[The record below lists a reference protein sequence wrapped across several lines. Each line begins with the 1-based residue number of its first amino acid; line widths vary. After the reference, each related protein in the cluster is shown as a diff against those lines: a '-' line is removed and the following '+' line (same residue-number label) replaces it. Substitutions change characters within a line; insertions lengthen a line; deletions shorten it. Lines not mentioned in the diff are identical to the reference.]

1 MRFLGYLKRWPH
13 FDRGAVRVWDR
24 NLMAWLKYYKT
35 SVLMN
40 FGEPLMNL
48 LALGFGLGAYVTKL
62 NDLPFA
68 EFIAP
73 GLLAST
79 AMMGVVYDT
88 AFSGHS
94 MLDRGV
100 YESMVT
106 GPLRVESI
114 TAGMFLWEASRS
126 VLYGCTFLVVILVMG
141 LVRSPLALLI
151 PVLMVL
157 AGLLFT
163 GPSLFVAAWAKAE
176 DQLFYYFTL
185 VITPM
190 FMFSGIFFPVENLP
204 AAARWAIWLSPLY
217 HVTNLSRALVL
228 GRLHPGLWGDVLWLM
243 VATIVLM
250 PWPVTQM
257 RRRLTA

>member
-1 MRFLGYLKRWPH
+1 MSLWDAVKCWPRFDVSAW
-13 FDRGAVRVWDR
+13 RVWDR
-24 NLMAWLKYYKT
+24 NLVAWLKYYKT
-35 SVLMN
+35 SVLLN

-79 AMMGVVYDT
+79 AMMGVTYDT

-94 MLDRGV
+94 MLERGV
-100 YESMVT
+100 FESMVT
-106 GPLRVESI
+106 GPLQVESI
-114 TAGMFLWEASRS
+114 AGGMFLWEATRS
-126 VLYGCTFLVVILVMG
+126 ILYGCTFLLVILLMG

-151 PVLMVL
+151 PVLMIL
-157 AGLLFT
+157 SGLLFT
-163 GPSLFVAAWAKAE
+163 GPALWVAAWARAE
-176 DQLFYYFTL
+176 DQMFYYFTL
-185 VITPM
+185 VVTPM
-190 FMFSGIFFPVENLP
+190 FMFSGIFFPVDNLP

-217 HVTNLSRALVL
+217 HVTNISRALVL
-228 GRLHPGLWGDVLWLM
+228 GRMYPGLWGDLLWLA
-243 VATIVLM
+243 VATVLFM
-250 PWPVTQM
+250 PWPVTQL